1 MRQASDRSHLRLA
14 HSRGPAPMGMPPFNP
29 GRRPSLPAGQE
40 PADGRSASWLD
51 RFGFLA
57 TIVVCAV
64 GWFVLTRWLF
74 LMAVR

>member
-29 GRRPSLPAGQE
+29 GRRPSRPAGHE
-40 PADGRSASWLD
+40 PAAGRSGTWLD

-57 TIVVCAV
+57 TMVVCAV